1 MAARFALQQFTFH
14 NSVTGAEE
22 VVIQGAS
29 RDSITGQAFLETP
42 AAFWSA
48 SPLAAPQVTGVLAGY
63 LAAYP
68 NV

>member
-1 MAARFALQQFTFH
+1 MAARFALQQFVFH
-14 NSVTGAEE
+14 NSVSGQEE

-29 RDSITGQAFLETP
+29 RDSVTGQAFLETP
-42 AAFWSA
+42 ASFWSA
-48 SPLAAPQVTGVLAGY
+48 TPLAAPAITGVLAGY